1 MEPGVGG
8 GGAPTLEEDEL
19 PRTNFCLLSISGY
32 YHSLKFSSPARF
44 TRSHH
49 KKINLMEV
57 KTIEAL
63 NPIVIHKAWLLVG
76 CQGG

>member
-8 GGAPTLEEDEL
+8 GGAPRLEEDEL

-44 TRSHH
+44 TRSH
-49 KKINLMEV
+49 LMEV

-76 CQGG
+76 CLGG

>member
-1 MEPGVGG
+1 MEPGVVG

-32 YHSLKFSSPARF
+32 YHSF
-44 TRSHH
+44 TRSH
-49 KKINLMEV
+49 LMEV